1 MQILVQLCML
11 LTLNGIKSDLFAWKE
26 ELKILQMGGN
36 FYIRSTYLITVEC

>member
-26 ELKILQMGGN
+26 ELKILQMGV
-36 FYIRSTYLITVEC
+36 ILIYVVRT